1 VNTAGNI
8 TLNIQD
14 SGTGTNYVVLA
25 VSKYLQESR
34 TLVIRTE
41 RAIGDATYQSLIN

>member
-1 VNTAGNI
+1 MNTAGNI
-8 TLNIQD
+8 TLNMQD
-14 SGTGTNYVVLA
+14 STGTNYVVLA